1 MGRKEIEETDD
12 HDQVDDLSMKN
23 DVNGNL
29 HEKEHDIEKNPNHRM
44 QQNDNNLNVHN
55 GDTKEGRD
63 TKDHLQVLQQLDEL
77 VNFYRKN
84 YKELPKDRNAAKD
97 LEFVKKVAK
106 EYASPKAMKNFKSVE
121 IRKPGKPLRFKRSSI
136 DCKDDN
142 CKAEA
147 TEKDFQNLEREATEL
162 MEQLE
167 AEYSE
172 MQEKLINIDQK
183 ILENRF

>member
-1 MGRKEIEETDD
+1 M
-12 HDQVDDLSMKN
+12 HKN
-23 DVNGNL
+23 N
-29 HEKEHDIEKNPNHRM
+29 
-44 QQNDNNLNVHN
+44 NDLNVHID
-55 GDTKEGRD
+55 DTNEGKDSKE
-63 TKDHLQVLQQLDEL
+63 HIHVLQQLEEL

-84 YKELPKDRNAAKD
+84 YQELPKDRNTAKD
-97 LEFVKKVAK
+97 LEFVKKVAQ

-136 DCKDDN
+136 DSKDDDS
-142 CKAEA
+142 KAEA
-147 TEKDFQNLEREATEL
+147 TEKDFENLEREATEL
-162 MEQLE
+162 MQQLE